1 MHFFNEAPSRKT
13 MTGIGYI
20 NTVSKT
26 LIEALNIF
34 IFPSRMRITSYGKS
48 LFVNPFLFLLTIPN
62 ILNNMDYTITYFLPI
77 PSTERRTR
85 ARSELLNVF
94 LMSSRVKF
102 YTALPVSKLLLT
114 IFFSSFQPKV
124 IH

>member
-77 PSTERRTR
+77 PSTERRT
-85 ARSELLNVF
+85 
-94 LMSSRVKF
+94 
-102 YTALPVSKLLLT
+102 
-114 IFFSSFQPKV
+114 
-124 IH
+124 